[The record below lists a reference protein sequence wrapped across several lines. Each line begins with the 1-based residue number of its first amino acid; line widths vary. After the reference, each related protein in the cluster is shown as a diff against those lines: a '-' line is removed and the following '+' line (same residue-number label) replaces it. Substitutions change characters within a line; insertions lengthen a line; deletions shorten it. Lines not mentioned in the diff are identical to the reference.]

1 VEAAGIEPTISQAI
15 RPALPTQKPHTFVQ
29 MPNISM
35 HCHMLSPLTHCKN
48 PHFQN
53 TRMTFLCTK
62 SVPYVCPTCSQ
73 KISVWW

>member
-1 VEAAGIEPTISQAI
+1 
-15 RPALPTQKPHTFVQ
+15 
-29 MPNISM
+29 M

-62 SVPYVCPTCSQ
+62 SVPYVRPTCSQ